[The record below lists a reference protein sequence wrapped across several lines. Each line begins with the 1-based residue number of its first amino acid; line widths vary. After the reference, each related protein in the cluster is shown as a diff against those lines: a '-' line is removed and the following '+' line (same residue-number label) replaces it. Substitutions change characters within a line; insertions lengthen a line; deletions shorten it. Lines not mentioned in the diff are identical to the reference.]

1 MSSQVSV
8 HSVEALKDFRV
19 ALALYG
25 EDTLAAIGAVEAE
38 VRRTVRWLEQERP
51 AYWQDQIKRR
61 REQVS
66 QAKAEVFRR
75 QLQKRPDYTP
85 AMSEQKENLHKAEA
99 SLQDAEKRLTM
110 VRKWQPRLQHA
121 VLEYHASV
129 QRLKDLSSAD
139 VPSAVDLL
147 SRLIDALESY
157 LSVQPPSGGGEGSAT
172 ARASAE
178 MESIATR
185 LIDEAPVATA
195 AANPDQAAIEVEAE
209 PSRALNEE
217 AGVPAPAEQPPESGV
232 IE

>member
-8 HSVEALKDFRV
+8 HSVDALKDFRV

-25 EDTLAAIGAVEAE
+25 EDTLAALGAIEAE

-51 AYWQDQIKRR
+51 AYWQEQIKRR

-66 QAKAEVFRR
+66 QAKAELFKR

-85 AMSEQKENLHKAEA
+85 PMSEQKENLHKAEA

-121 VLEYHASV
+121 VLEYHAGV
-129 QRLKDLSSAD
+129 QRLKDLSAAD
-139 VPSAVDLL
+139 LPRAVDLL

-157 LSVQPPSGGGEGSAT
+157 LSVQPPSGTGLESTPARAT
-172 ARASAE
+172 AA
-178 MESIATR
+178 MESIATK
-185 LIDEAPVATA
+185 LLDEAPAAT
-195 AANPDQAAIEVEAE
+195 PPPSPGQEVVEAE
-209 PSRALNEE
+209 PSRAIEE
-217 AGVPAPAEQPPESGV
+217 ESEASTAVDLRPESGSM
-232 IE
+232 E